1 MKTPIP
7 KTKMDELGSLINS
20 FKPYEVL
27 SEFNYVRC
35 MRLLDS
41 SKQTAPKDL
50 WHVMKGLIELNA
62 NNLSEANVAA
72 LYVLNNSNN
81 FSCLRNAIYIFNH
94 TFDFDN
100 VCKTV
105 DKIVRLIEIQ
115 KMDSKGILPK
125 DLGLIFLLNGE
136 LWAKDSSFY
145 CEAVI
150 NNCSEHH
157 HVLVDINGQLDI
169 SENDFKKISCIIKS
183 TVFKNNARVL
193 NHDYSFIDEEF
204 LFLIYINQP
213 IKEIMKINEE
223 IIELCFKE
231 GLLTAY
237 NKISYTFVPFSEIL
251 NG

>member
-1 MKTPIP
+1 
-7 KTKMDELGSLINS
+7 
-20 FKPYEVL
+20 
-27 SEFNYVRC
+27 
-35 MRLLDS
+35 RLLDS

-62 NNLSEANVAA
+62 NNLSEANEAA
-72 LYVLNNSNN
+72 LYVLKHSNN

-100 VCKTV
+100 VCKTT
-105 DKIVRLIEIQ
+105 DKIVKLIELQ
-115 KMDSKGILPK
+115 KMDSKGILPR

-145 CEAVI
+145 SEAVF
-150 NNCSEHH
+150 NNSFDHH
-157 HVLVDINGQLDI
+157 TVLADINDRLDI
-169 SENDFKKISCIIKS
+169 SENDFKKISSIIKN
-183 TVFKNNARVL
+183 TVLKNNARVL

-204 LFLIYINQP
+204 LLLIYINKP
-213 IKEIMKINEE
+213 VKEIMKINEE

-231 GLLTAY
+231 GLLTAF
-237 NKISYTFVPFSEIL
+237 NKISYTFVPYSEVL